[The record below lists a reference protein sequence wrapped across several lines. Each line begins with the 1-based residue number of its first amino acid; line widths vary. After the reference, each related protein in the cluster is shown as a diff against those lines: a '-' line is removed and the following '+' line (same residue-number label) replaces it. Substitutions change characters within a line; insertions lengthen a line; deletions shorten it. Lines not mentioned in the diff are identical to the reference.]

1 MITAQTASLEN
12 LDQLVPLFH
21 KYRLFYK
28 QHSDIS
34 SENTFLKNRIIGN
47 KSVIFLAS
55 IDGKAVGFMQL
66 FFTFSSVSLQPSL
79 ILNDLYVSET
89 IRKKGI
95 VTRLLEK
102 AKLCSITN
110 DYKGLALETAVDN
123 PAQKP
128 ISKIRAEKEF

>member
-1 MITAQTASLEN
+1 MITAQTACLEN

-55 IDGKAVGFMQL
+55 IDGKAVGFIQL
-66 FFTFSSVSLQPSL
+66 FFSFSSVSLQPSL